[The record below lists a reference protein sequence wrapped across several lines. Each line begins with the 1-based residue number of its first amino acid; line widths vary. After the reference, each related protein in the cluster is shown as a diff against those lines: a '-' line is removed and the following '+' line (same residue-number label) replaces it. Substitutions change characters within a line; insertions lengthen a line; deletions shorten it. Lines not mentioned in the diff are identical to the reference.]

1 MADILLKVT
10 DLEIKA
16 ADATIVDKVSF
27 DLQKGRVLGLIGES
41 GAGKSTIGLAS
52 LGHSRDGLQITGGR
66 AELNGRDILQLSKSD
81 ARSLRGAAVTYVA
94 QSAAAAFNPAHR
106 LIDQVIE
113 ATLWHGLMSRA
124 MATERA
130 KELFALLG
138 LPDPE
143 NFGDR
148 YPHQGSGGQLQR
160 AMTAMALCPHP
171 ELIVFDE
178 PTTALDVT
186 TQIEVLA
193 AIKQAIATTGT
204 SALYISHDLAV
215 VAQVADEILV
225 LRNGQMVERGSV
237 DDIFNAPK
245 EDYTRRLVSMRQ
257 SEKPAREQARDSLL
271 SVKGIEAGYIP
282 GIPVLQD
289 VSLDLGRGETLAV
302 VGESGSG
309 KSTLARVVTGLL
321 PSSSGSLRFDGKDLP
336 RELAARTPETL
347 RNIQIVNQI
356 PDLALNPRQTVEAIL
371 SRPLAFYFG
380 MKGAELKRRVVA
392 LLDQIELPHSML
404 GRYPAELSGGQKQ
417 RICIARA
424 LAADPK
430 LIICDEPTSALDP
443 LVAEGILDLL
453 MRLQTEV
460 GTSYLFI
467 THDLAIVRAI
477 ADTVA
482 VMLGGKVVRYGR
494 KADVLAPPFDPYTEK
509 LIASVPEMR
518 PGWLDEAI
526 ARRPS
531 PRGKQLKLSMTRCK
545 E

>member
-1 MADILLKVT
+1 MADTLLKVI

-16 ADATIVDKVSF
+16 GDQTIVDKVSF
-27 DLQKGRVLGLIGES
+27 TLGKGRVLGLIGES

-52 LGHSRDGLQITGGR
+52 LGYSRDGLRITGGR
-66 AELNGRDILQLSKSD
+66 ADLNGTDILALRGRDS
-81 ARSLRGAAVTYVA
+81 RRLRGAAVTYVA
-94 QSAAAAFNPAHR
+94 QSAAAAFNPAYP
-106 LIDQVIE
+106 LIEQVTE
-113 ATLWHGLMSRA
+113 ATLWHGLMNRSDA
-124 MATERA
+124 IARA

-138 LPDPE
+138 LPDPQ

-148 YPHQGSGGQLQR
+148 YPHQASGGQLQR

-193 AIKQAIATTGT
+193 AIKQAIEKTGT

-225 LRNGQMVERGSV
+225 LRHGRMVEQGPV
-237 DDIFNAPK
+237 DRIFNAPQ
-245 EDYTRRLVSMRQ
+245 EDYTKQLVAMRQ
-257 SEKPAREQARDSLL
+257 SEKPAKPAADAEALL
-271 SVKGIEAGYIP
+271 SIEGIEAGYTP
-282 GIPVLQD
+282 GTTVLKGI
-289 VSLDLGRGETLAV
+289 SLDIGRGETLAV

-321 PSSSGSLRFDGKDLP
+321 PPAKGSLRFDGQALPGDLASRG
-336 RELAARTPETL
+336 REIL
-347 RNIQIVNQI
+347 RDIQIISQI

-371 SRPLAFYFG
+371 ARPLAFYFG
-380 MKGAELKRRVVA
+380 LAGVELDRRVMA
-392 LLDQIELPHSML
+392 LLDQVELAQTMRD
-404 GRYPAELSGGQKQ
+404 RYPSELSGGQKQ

-424 LAADPK
+424 LAAAPK

-443 LVAEGILDLL
+443 LVAEGILGLL
-453 MRLQTEV
+453 TRLQNES

-482 VMLGGKVVRYGR
+482 VMLDGKVMSYGR
-494 KADVLAPPFDPYTEK
+494 KSDVLAPPFDAYTEK

-526 ARRPS
+526 ARRMP
-531 PRGKQLKLSMTRCK
+531 GKSTR
-545 E
+545 

>member
-1 MADILLKVT
+1 MAETLLKIT

-16 ADATIVDKVSF
+16 GEQTIVEKVSLT
-27 DLQKGRVLGLIGES
+27 LQKGRVLGLIGES

-52 LGHSRDGLQITGGR
+52 LGYSRDGLRITGGR
-66 AELNGRDILQLSKSD
+66 AELNGIDILALRGSD
-81 ARSLRGAAVTYVA
+81 SRRLRGAAVTYVA
-94 QSAAAAFNPAHR
+94 QSAAAAFNPAHP

-113 ATLWHGLMSRA
+113 ATLWHGLMSRRDA
-124 MATERA
+124 VARA

-138 LPDPE
+138 LPDPQ

-148 YPHQGSGGQLQR
+148 YPHQASGGQLQR

-193 AIKQAIATTGT
+193 AIKQAIEKTGT

-225 LRNGQMVERGSV
+225 LRHGRMVEHGSV
-237 DDIFNAPK
+237 DRIFNAPQQ
-245 EDYTRRLVSMRQ
+245 DYTRQLVSMRQ
-257 SEKPAREQARDSLL
+257 SEKPAEASPIAAEPLL
-271 SVKGIEAGYIP
+271 SITDVEAGYTAGTTVLK
-282 GIPVLQD
+282 GITLEI
-289 VSLDLGRGETLAV
+289 GRGETLAV

-321 PSSSGSLRFDGKDLP
+321 PAAKGSLHFDGQVLPGDLGSRS
-336 RELAARTPETL
+336 REIL
-347 RNIQIVNQI
+347 RDIQIVNQI

-371 SRPLAFYFG
+371 ARPLAFYFG
-380 MKGAELKRRVVA
+380 LRGPELDRRVTA
-392 LLDQIELPHSML
+392 LLDHVELAKTMR
-404 GRYPAELSGGQKQ
+404 GRYPSELSGGQKQ

-424 LAADPK
+424 LAAEPK

-443 LVAEGILDLL
+443 LVAEGILGLL
-453 MRLQTEV
+453 TRLQQES

-482 VMLGGKVVRYGR
+482 VMLDGNLVRYGR
-494 KADVLAPPFDPYTEK
+494 KSEVLAPPFDPYTEK

-518 PGWLDEAI
+518 PGWLDAAI
-526 ARRPS
+526 ARRRLDNPA
-531 PRGKQLKLSMTRCK
+531 L
-545 E
+545 

>member
-1 MADILLKVT
+1 MAELLLKVT

-16 ADATIVDKVSF
+16 GDAVIVDKVSF
-27 DLQKGRVLGLIGES
+27 DLEKGRVLGLIGES

-52 LGHSRDGLQITGGR
+52 LGHSRDGLHITGGR
-66 AELNGRDILQLSKSD
+66 AELNGRDILHLSNRD
-81 ARSLRGAAVTYVA
+81 TRLLRGAVVTYVA

-113 ATLWHGLMSRA
+113 ATLWHGLMGRA
-124 MATERA
+124 EAMERA

-138 LPDPE
+138 LPDPR

-160 AMTAMALCPHP
+160 AMTAMALCPKP

-193 AIKQAIATTGT
+193 AIKQAIALTST

-225 LRNGQMVERGSV
+225 LRHGKMVERGTV
-237 DDIFNAPK
+237 DDIFNAPT
-245 EDYTRRLVSMRQ
+245 EDYTRQLVSMRQ
-257 SEKPAREQARDSLL
+257 SEKPAREQAPDSLL
-271 SVKGIEAGYIP
+271 TIKGIDAGYIP

-289 VSLDLGRGETLAV
+289 VTLDLGRGETLAV

-321 PSSSGSLRFDGKDLP
+321 PASSGTLSFDGKELANG
-336 RELAARTPETL
+336 LAARTPDTL

-380 MKGAELKRRVVA
+380 LKGAALKSRVA
-392 LLDQIELPHSML
+392 TLLDQIELPRGML
-404 GRYPAELSGGQKQ
+404 SRYPAELSGGQKQ

-453 MRLQTEV
+453 MRLQNEA

-494 KADVLAPPFDPYTEK
+494 KAEVLAPPFDPYTEK

-526 ARRPS
+526 ARGS
-531 PRGKQLKLSMTRCK
+531 ALKAND
-545 E
+545 